1 MVLQGGI
8 NTIQKYKP
16 TLVIEQNRGDF
27 SAQKLVESWGYKL
40 IDVWNTHSKPN
51 DYLFQYN
58 LST

>member
-1 MVLQGGI
+1 MSDP

-16 TLVIEQNRGDF
+16 TLVIEQNKGDF

-40 IDVWNTHSKPN
+40 IDVWNGGIFVNEPN

-58 LST
+58 LSI